1 MDVKIKDR
9 KTDIEYLR
17 LSLVL
22 SGVQIDYATT
32 DLINDLFS
40 AVKKKKGK
48 FSISDAAEISA
59 AHEAK
64 YQDYFKQQSESE
76 TENKINQ

>member
-48 FSISDAAEISA
+48 FSISDAIEIRA

-64 YQDYFKQQSESE
+64 YRDYFKQQSESE